1 MAGAPQSPPDPTPR
15 KQRLGLE
22 NSATRSALLDAAQ
35 ALMLEEG
42 YAAVTS
48 RKLGAKAGVRP
59 QLVHYYFRTMD
70 DLFVALLRRTAERG
84 LAAAEEALN
93 SDKPLRALWA
103 QSRDPSGAVMNVEF
117 MALANHRKAIRN
129 EIALHGDRLR
139 KLQEEAIQ
147 RHFEQRG
154 IQPQMSAGV
163 VVMLMSSVGL
173 TLLMESVVG
182 MQRAH
187 ADTEAVVEA
196 YLREFEA
203 GLAELPNP
211 PPGSSSP
218 A

>member
-1 MAGAPQSPPDPTPR
+1 MTAATRSPADQAPR

-22 NSATRSALLDAAQ
+22 NSATRTAILDAAQ

-70 DLFVALLRRTAERG
+70 DLFVALLRRSAERN
-84 LAAAEEALN
+84 LSAAEEALK

-139 KLQEEAIQ
+139 QLQEAAIQ
-147 RHFEQRG
+147 RHFEERG
-154 IQPQMSAGV
+154 IQPKMAPGV
-163 VVMLMSSVGL
+163 VVMLMASVGL

-187 ADTEAVVEA
+187 AETEALVED
-196 YLREFEA
+196 YLRQFEA
-203 GLAELPNP
+203 GLAELPEP
-211 PPGSSSP
+211 PSGASSGV
-218 A
+218 